1 MKTTLVIYV
10 LFLCSLFIVFLRRK
24 RPSEGENLLHWLSRW
39 PLEDDFL
46 KENEKGQEKKQYKFY
61 TELVDKML
69 HFNRAYGGNPKKNLL
84 FIKKTLLGDLRFEKK
99 ILKEMKGSYF
109 QYAILSLVTWL
120 FIWGSQSLLN
130 FTKTSKVWPFLI
142 ILSFQIMGGILFAV
156 MCQFLKKKD
165 FFFFD
170 KFYGVLFS
178 FLCLVRVELPIGA
191 ILEKSSLERIY
202 QKAPSEWSPLVK
214 ELTLIIERWKTL
226 GGEIKGEVYEIV
238 EETHFIRD
246 LTFETF
252 KEKILF
258 LRLIFL
264 GIFFLGPYLFY
275 LSLLLNSFLIV

>member
-1 MKTTLVIYV
+1 
-10 LFLCSLFIVFLRRK
+10 
-24 RPSEGENLLHWLSRW
+24 
-39 PLEDDFL
+39 
-46 KENEKGQEKKQYKFY
+46 
-61 TELVDKML
+61 
-69 HFNRAYGGNPKKNLL
+69 
-84 FIKKTLLGDLRFEKK
+84 
-99 ILKEMKGSYF
+99 
-109 QYAILSLVTWL
+109 
-120 FIWGSQSLLN
+120 
-130 FTKTSKVWPFLI
+130 
-142 ILSFQIMGGILFAV
+142 MGGILFAV